1 MGAEAKPSERV
12 LGAGGVLFNPAGEV
26 LLIRDRM
33 GYWVF
38 PKGHV
43 DDGETPEQT
52 ALREV
57 LEETG
62 IEGEVLGELPP
73 TRYTNNKGIERE
85 IRWFLMKGQG
95 RVRLEPGLTGAGF
108 FELEEARRLLAFP
121 QDLELLE
128 AAYGDF
134 SAR

>member
-62 IEGEVLGELPP
+62 IEGKVLGELPP

-95 RVRLEPGLTGAGF
+95 HVRLEPGLTGAGF